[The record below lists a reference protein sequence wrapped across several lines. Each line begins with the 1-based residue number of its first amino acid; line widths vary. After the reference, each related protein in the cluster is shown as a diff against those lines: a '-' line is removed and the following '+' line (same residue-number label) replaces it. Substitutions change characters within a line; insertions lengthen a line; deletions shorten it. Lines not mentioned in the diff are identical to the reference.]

1 MNDGTTF
8 NAVAGGGGSGTVTD
22 VTSGDSSILV
32 TNPTT
37 TPDLSVQDSPAVGGV
52 TVTGTPTAG
61 QVLTA
66 TDGSDADWQDV
77 PGTSLEVTDGSTAV
91 NPATELDFTSGAV
104 VTDGGGGVAQIA
116 ISAALPPWFQSG
128 SGSPVGSVVPY
139 AVGALYQD
147 TANGALYEAI
157 GATNADWV
165 SVGGAGDESVGGV
178 STVNGTG
185 FYLLSNGAALFLSD
199 VLGVNGSGNGLA
211 WTTSGVDG
219 DQTLIV
225 QTGGSGTPLNGTIQ
239 DAAGNMTMPGQIDA
253 AALGPTIPYVTV
265 QTGAP
270 AGPYQTPLVFD
281 TTAVTGGLY
290 GWDGS
295 AYQKIGGPL

>member
-1 MNDGTTF
+1 MAITSPPYFFALALQGLDADLPSGTDYPQETLFWATDTSTLYVNDGTTF

-66 TDGSDADWQDV
+66 TDATDADWEDAGTGTVTDVTSDDGSILVTNPSTTPDLSVQNSPAVGGITVTGTPTAGQVLTATDGSDADWQDV

-116 ISAALPPWFQSG
+116 IS
-128 SGSPVGSVVPY
+128 
-139 AVGALYQD
+139 
-147 TANGALYEAI
+147 
-157 GATNADWV
+157 
-165 SVGGAGDESVGGV
+165 
-178 STVNGTG
+178 
-185 FYLLSNGAALFLSD
+185 
-199 VLGVNGSGNGLA
+199 
-211 WTTSGVDG
+211 
-219 DQTLIV
+219 
-225 QTGGSGTPLNGTIQ
+225 
-239 DAAGNMTMPGQIDA
+239 
-253 AALGPTIPYVTV
+253 LGPTIPYVTV